1 MDHDSC
7 LAYPQPSAPNA
18 ISGIKK
24 KVMDV
29 EVSGDPPS
37 LYRLP
42 KGCRYSDRC
51 KYAFDLCRQKAPE
64 LAAVAGGREVA
75 CFLHHKVA
83 KGELSVL
90 DQKTD
95 A

>member
-1 MDHDSC
+1 
-7 LAYPQPSAPNA
+7 
-18 ISGIKK
+18 
-24 KVMDV
+24 MDV

-90 DQKTD
+90 DQKSV